1 MPHKPIISM
10 KALVVLTVIFVAAL
24 AVSRF
29 ILAYD
34 PFMIKVFGVVMLLF
48 GAIVVFVFGT
58 QLEGSGS
65 TLEVGGA
72 LLIAGVIT
80 ILFI

>member
-1 MPHKPIISM
+1 M
-10 KALVVLTVIFVAAL
+10 KIVIALTAVLL
-24 AVSRF
+24 AVLSVLRF

-48 GAIVVFVFGT
+48 GAIVLFAFGT
-58 QLEGSGS
+58 QIEGMS
-65 TLEVGGA
+65 GGA
-72 LLIAGVIT
+72 MEVSGAFIIAGAIT

>member
-1 MPHKPIISM
+1 
-10 KALVVLTVIFVAAL
+10 VI
-24 AVSRF
+24 
-29 ILAYD
+29 
-34 PFMIKVFGVVMLLF
+34 MLLF

>member
-1 MPHKPIISM
+1 MKTLVILTLII
-10 KALVVLTVIFVAAL
+10 L
-24 AVSRF
+24 AVLAVLRF

-48 GAIVVFVFGT
+48 GAIVLFAFGT
-58 QLEGSGS
+58 QIEGVS
-65 TLEVGGA
+65 GGA
-72 LLIAGVIT
+72 MEVSGAFIIAGAIT

>member
-1 MPHKPIISM
+1 M
-10 KALVVLTVIFVAAL
+10 KIVIALTAVLL
-24 AVSRF
+24 AVLSVLRF

-48 GAIVVFVFGT
+48 GAIVLFAFGT
-58 QLEGSGS
+58 QLEGLSSGAM
-65 TLEVGGA
+65 EVSGA
-72 LLIAGVIT
+72 FIIAGAIT